1 MINCQFEN
9 GNKAS
14 LRHVTLNAIVT
25 KDGKILLGKR
35 GYFKGKPISEF
46 GKWAFPGGFFDRD
59 ETLIEAIKR
68 EVREESGWE
77 IENLILFKICDDPAR
92 AKEDRQNVDFL
103 FIAQAVEQKPVDSEE
118 VTELKWFDLENLPP
132 KDQIAFDFAQD
143 LEFYKKYLKQ
153 KFPIPV
159 LG

>member
-9 GNKAS
+9 GNKAN
-14 LRHVTLNAIVT
+14 LRHVTVNAVVV
-25 KDGKILLGKR
+25 KDKKILLGKR

-59 ETLIEAIKR
+59 ETLTEAIKR

-77 IENLILFKICDDPAR
+77 IDDLKLFRICDNPYR
-92 AKEDRQNVDFL
+92 AKEDRQNVDML
-103 FIAQAVEQKPVDSEE
+103 FVARAIKQKFVDSEE
-118 VTELKWFDLENLPP
+118 VTELKWFDLEDLPS
-132 KDQIAFDFAQD
+132 KDQIAFDFAED
-143 LEFYKKYLKQ
+143 IELYKKYLKE